1 MNRTILVA
9 VLLFAVTGRAQE
21 EVDAPLAPA
30 TPKESRADFALWTT
44 SPFGHWGLMVF
55 GPPMGIGLHAALPVG
70 LNVRMSDTADW
81 VFEVTP
87 MFMRDS
93 CTSFARGPERCGR
106 VRALKASA
114 GVAWT
119 PWPGA
124 RGDGLFIQPRVA
136 GMWLHDAARGTVLT
150 GGVEPRDERREMGGQ
165 VTLGF
170 DLGYRKTAARSR
182 AFLAPVIG
190 VGVGYA
196 WNQRR
201 EAFDFGALYGLPKG
215 REWKD
220 QAIVD
225 VSLDILRFGATF

>member
-1 MNRTILVA
+1 
-9 VLLFAVTGRAQE
+9 
-21 EVDAPLAPA
+21 
-30 TPKESRADFALWTT
+30 
-44 SPFGHWGLMVF
+44 
-55 GPPMGIGLHAALPVG
+55 
-70 LNVRMSDTADW
+70 
-81 VFEVTP
+81 
-87 MFMRDS
+87 
-93 CTSFARGPERCGR
+93 

-165 VTLGF
+165 VTFGF

-215 REWKD
+215 QEWKD

>member
-1 MNRTILVA
+1 
-9 VLLFAVTGRAQE
+9 
-21 EVDAPLAPA
+21 
-30 TPKESRADFALWTT
+30 
-44 SPFGHWGLMVF
+44 
-55 GPPMGIGLHAALPVG
+55 
-70 LNVRMSDTADW
+70 
-81 VFEVTP
+81 
-87 MFMRDS
+87 
-93 CTSFARGPERCGR
+93 